1 MSAQITIIGNL
12 AADPELNAG
21 QNFHIAKFTV
31 MTSKSKR
38 NQDGSWTNTD
48 STAWTC
54 SAFDKLADHV
64 LQSVKKGDPVIVVG
78 EVSYRSW
85 EGKDGKP
92 AGRMEVTAKEVGLSM
107 KRFAVSASRRDA
119 GLQPALESDPWATP
133 APF

>member
-1 MSAQITIIGNL
+1 M
-12 AADPELNAG
+12 
-21 QNFHIAKFTV
+21 
-31 MTSKSKR
+31 
-38 NQDGSWTNTD
+38 
-48 STAWTC
+48 
-54 SAFDKLADHV
+54 
-64 LQSVKKGDPVIVVG
+64 QSIKKGDPVIVVG

-85 EGKDGKP
+85 EGKDGKT